1 MKINRPILIALFIIA
16 ATILTYFFVMPSY
29 RAFKK
34 NQGELSYKKAEYVAK
49 RDYYADITNLPYA
62 LQSRKDDIEK
72 IDDAL
77 PVGSNFGQ
85 LIYYFQKQAADS
97 GLIMKGLFI
106 SQSSLANV
114 KKSGGEISLS
124 ISLMG
129 FYSALENFLTN
140 LESSS
145 RLFEVTGMSFGSSSP
160 ASSTTTSTSKSSSTS
175 SSVAETQFEGDGP
188 RSFSLQI
195 KTHSY

>member
-1 MKINRPILIALFIIA
+1 MKISRPILIALFIIA
-16 ATILTYFFVMPSY
+16 TVILTYFFVMPSY
-29 RAFKK
+29 KAFKK
-34 NQGELSYKKAEYVAK
+34 NQEELSYKKAEYVAK
-49 RDYYADITNLPYA
+49 RDYYADITSLHFA
-62 LQSRKDDIEK
+62 LQSRKNDIEK
-72 IDDAL
+72 IDNAL

-129 FYSALENFLTN
+129 FYSALQNFLTN

-145 RLFEVTGMSFGSSSP
+145 RLFEVTGISFGSSS
-160 ASSTTTSTSKSSSTS
+160 ASASASTSSSKSSSLS
-175 SSVAETQFEGDGP
+175 DSQFEGDGP
-188 RSFSLQI
+188 RSFSLEI

>member
-1 MKINRPILIALFIIA
+1 MKISRPILIALFIIIA
-16 ATILTYFFVMPSY
+16 VVLTYFFVMPSY
-29 RAFKK
+29 KAFKK
-34 NQGELSYKKAEYVAK
+34 NQEELSYKKAEYVAK
-49 RDYYADITNLPYA
+49 RDYYADITSLHFA
-62 LQSRKDDIEK
+62 LQSRKNDIEK
-72 IDDAL
+72 IDNAL

-85 LIYYFQKQAADS
+85 LIYYFQKQAVDS

-145 RLFEVTGMSFGSSSP
+145 RLFEVTGISFGSSS
-160 ASSTTTSTSKSSSTS
+160 ASASTSSSKSSSLS
-175 SSVAETQFEGDGP
+175 ETQFEGDGP